1 MYSPFSRISG
11 KRGCFC
17 SLSGHG
23 WKAGQAPPA
32 AEEAPCFRGSAPV
45 CGFRQ
50 KPQTGT
56 ARRCSAASSLL
67 TKEKGHPKLDVLKQ
81 GSHRDPAQRS
91 RRESEEKV
99 RPAHEKSP
107 KAFFIALG
115 LFLSWSGQRGSNS
128 LPPPWQGGALPDEL
142 CPRNK
147 GYFSKGNPPC
157 QEFVSI
163 FSKFSSGASGVSA
176 TLSSS
181 VSSAPSST
189 NSMSPTGSS
198 AG

>member
-1 MYSPFSRISG
+1 MYSPFSQNFREKG
-11 KRGCFC
+11 LFL
-17 SLSGHG
+17 LSVRPW

-45 CGFRQ
+45 CCFRQ

-67 TKEKGHPKLDVLKQ
+67 AKEKGHPKLDVLKQ

-99 RPAHEKSP
+99 RPAHKKSP

-128 LPPPWQGGALPDEL
+128 LPGIPRTQGPRRNPAERFRWGEDEQ
-142 CPRNK
+142 RNERR
-147 GYFSKGNPPC
+147 F
-157 QEFVSI
+157 
-163 FSKFSSGASGVSA
+163 
-176 TLSSS
+176 
-181 VSSAPSST
+181 
-189 NSMSPTGSS
+189 GSRQT
-198 AG
+198 

>member
-1 MYSPFSRISG
+1 MRTTAIRRNPASPLIEYALRAWVESG
-11 KRGCFC
+11 
-17 SLSGHG
+17 
-23 WKAGQAPPA
+23 AAPPA
-32 AEEAPCFRGSAPV
+32 ADEAPRFRGSAPV
-45 CGFRQ
+45 SGFRR
-50 KPQTGT
+50 KPETGV
-56 ARRCSAASSLL
+56 ARRCLVASSLL
-67 TKEKGHPKLDVLKQ
+67 AKEKGHPKLDVLMWD
-81 GSHRDPAQRS
+81 SRRDPALRS
-91 RRESEEKV
+91 RWESEEKV
-99 RPAHEKSP
+99 RPAYEKSP

>member
-1 MYSPFSRISG
+1 MELVRTTAIRRNPASPLIKYALRA
-11 KRGCFC
+11 
-17 SLSGHG
+17 
-23 WKAGQAPPA
+23 WV
-32 AEEAPCFRGSAPV
+32 EV
-45 CGFRQ
+45 
-50 KPQTGT
+50 
-56 ARRCSAASSLL
+56 ASSLL

-81 GSHRDPAQRS
+81 GSHHSAVNPAERFTA
-91 RRESEEKV
+91 ESEETSCRTKKPRRRRGFV
-99 RPAHEKSP
+99 SNRK
-107 KAFFIALG
+107 
-115 LFLSWSGQRGSNS
+115 FLSRSGQRGSNS